1 MNIQM
6 KIEAKQ
12 VAYLSLMQ
20 LAKMNNATLSVTLK
34 NLYDTFS
41 KDTFQLPYKVQ
52 RLSKRARRSLI

>member
-20 LAKMNNATLSVTLK
+20 LAKMSNTTLSATLK
-34 NLYDTFS
+34 NLYDAFN
-41 KDTFQLPYKVQ
+41 KDTFQLPYKVKK
-52 RLSKRARRSLI
+52 LSKRAKRNLM